1 MTTDQATSAPAA
13 KNKGGR
19 PRRVAPTPAA
29 YARLDELLS
38 KVGDVAAGL
47 NKLNGRIEALEQK
60 PATAP
65 QFVPMK
71 RDTTPSKAGT
81 YEPPEAIQ
89 RRAMKGL
96 QRDGDQTSGRTGLW
110 NNPEFLKK
118 IPPQNRPV
126 FKSGDTVR
134 INPDTPIWGSK
145 RTWGDLLADK
155 GIDGI
160 GEVLSIQYMT
170 KTWEPKYTVQ
180 VTGLTRKDG
189 DGFRESE
196 LMPA

>member
-1 MTTDQATSAPAA
+1 MTTEATPTPAA

-19 PRRVAPTPAA
+19 PRRVPTPAA
-29 YARLDELLS
+29 YARLDELLD
-38 KVGDVAAGL
+38 KVGAVADSVS
-47 NKLNGRIEALEQK
+47 KLSSRIEAIEQR
-60 PATAP
+60 PANVT

-71 RDTTPSKAGT
+71 PRDTAPNLAGT

-155 GIDGI
+155 GIEGI

-180 VTGLTRKDG
+180 VTGLTRRDG

>member
-1 MTTDQATSAPAA
+1 MTTEATPAPAA

-29 YARLDELLS
+29 YARLDELLD
-38 KVGDVAAGL
+38 KVGAVADGVSRL
-47 NKLNGRIEALEQK
+47 SSRIDALEQK
-60 PATAP
+60 PASAP
-65 QFVPMK
+65 RFVPMK
-71 RDTTPSKAGT
+71 RDTAPSVAGT

-134 INPDTPIWGSK
+134 INPDTHIWGSNK
-145 RTWGDLLADK
+145 TWGDLLADK

>member
-1 MTTDQATSAPAA
+1 MTTEATPAPAA

-29 YARLDELLS
+29 YARLDELLD
-38 KVGDVAAGL
+38 KVGAVADGVSRL
-47 NKLNGRIEALEQK
+47 SSRIDALEQK
-60 PATAP
+60 PANAP
-65 QFVPMK
+65 RFVPMK
-71 RDTTPSKAGT
+71 RDTAPSVAGT

-110 NNPEFLKK
+110 N
-118 IPPQNRPV
+118 RPV
-126 FKSGDTVR
+126 VKSGDTVR
-134 INPDTPIWGSK
+134 INPDTHIWGSNK
-145 RTWGDLLADK
+145 TWGDLLADK